1 MKPWMHP
8 KGWAEWG
15 QKAQH
20 VRRCKRQSGKVKGGR
35 CAALGGGGGQGS
47 GRERPRDVSPGSSR
61 DSESRVAADVQGEK
75 GPQRFTAV
83 LRPRAL
89 QRPEVHLGEEPPGN
103 PQAARA
109 GLAQVGGRRTQA
121 SLRRSG
127 ERGRGSGTPGLLAEW
142 GTGRDSGPPRHVS
155 APR

>member
-1 MKPWMHP
+1 MYDGVKDSLGRSKAEDVRH
-8 KGWAEWG
+8 WA
-15 QKAQH
+15 
-20 VRRCKRQSGKVKGGR
+20 
-35 CAALGGGGGQGS
+35 GGGGS

-61 DSESRVAADVQGEK
+61 DTESRVAADVQGEK

-127 ERGRGSGTPGLLAEW
+127 ERGRGSGTPGLLAES
-142 GTGRDSGPPRHVS
+142 GTGRDSGPPRRVS